1 MWIASSDAA
10 TQQLKPLNS
19 PPKHCDLL
27 NKVAARARDKW
38 RMMGLQLNI
47 PMDQLNA
54 MTATDPISCYAD
66 VFNWWQRNGSPPYTW
81 ATIIDA
87 LRALIVGEVQ
97 LARELEEWVTTVQA
111 PAATVPGFGMLSTHA
126 CVLGTFGHRWSIS
139 YNTCTF
145 TCVPLATSTA
155 TASSTSSVHG
165 ITRDTLTGILVY
177 L

>member
-1 MWIASSDAA
+1 MYLCTVYYAVISPILWIASSDAA
-10 TQQLKPLNS
+10 TQHLKPLNR
-19 PPKHCDLL
+19 PPKHLDLL

-87 LRALIVGEVQ
+87 LRTPIVGEIQ
-97 LARELEEWVTTVQA
+97 LAHELEEWVIRSTTQQFK
-111 PAATVPGFGMLSTHA
+111 TMLHE
-126 CVLGTFGHRWSIS
+126 
-139 YNTCTF
+139 
-145 TCVPLATSTA
+145 
-155 TASSTSSVHG
+155 
-165 ITRDTLTGILVY
+165 TLV
-177 L
+177 